1 MNSQITYRPDIDGLR
16 AIAVLAI
23 LFYHARFT
31 AFAGGYVGVDVFFVI
46 SGFLIT
52 SIIIKDIN
60 AGEFS
65 IARFYERRIRRIF
78 PALYVILLF
87 VLIATYF
94 LYNPENFTQAIKSV
108 IATVGFVSNI
118 LFWTET
124 GYFDA
129 PATLK
134 PLLHTWSLAVE
145 EQFYIFFPL
154 LLVFITRFFRAK
166 LRGILIGLAAV
177 SLLVSLYVINQNPA
191 SSFYFPHLRAWELL
205 IGSLLVFIKPSV
217 KPNMV
222 LAHLLSILG
231 LGMILASTF
240 LYTETTLFPGL
251 SALLPTL
258 GSAIIIYSS
267 FHNRSIVGKLLSLP
281 PFVFIGKISYSLYLW
296 HWPIII
302 FGMYYIIQ
310 IPTTTQ
316 MWILVTI
323 SFFLAALSWHFV
335 ENPFRAKGFLT
346 RQRIFIFAGGA
357 MTATLVVSG
366 LLYFTQKTPGHF
378 SQEELETF
386 SNTIPSWNEREG
398 CIESDQT
405 NLKDLNRCMLGDG
418 KVQPSFLVWGD
429 SHAEALAPS
438 IDEAARLN
446 NMTGYVANHASCPPI
461 LGIYRKGKTFC
472 VDINNRILTYIEEH
486 PKWETIILVSRWT
499 VSTEGERYKTDPEAV
514 VTLVDTQ
521 SSIPEGSNTLI
532 FEAGMQRTIEKLL
545 ALHRKV
551 VIVSTVPEV
560 GYNVPSAY
568 FIALRT
574 GRDVNQIIAPTFNE
588 YHQRNATA
596 NEVIAKLQSQYNIL
610 VIDPSSV
617 LCDQTNCKVVRDG
630 KPMYIDSNHLSY
642 FGASYVSGIFQPI
655 FDK

>member
-1 MNSQITYRPDIDGLR
+1 MNSKLTYRPDIDGLR

-23 LFYHARFT
+23 LFYHAHFT
-31 AFAGGYVGVDVFFVI
+31 TFAGGYVGVDVFFVI

-65 IARFYERRIRRIF
+65 VARFYERRIRRIF
-78 PALYVILLF
+78 PALYVVLLF

-108 IATVGFVSNI
+108 AATVGFVSNI

-154 LLVFITRFFRAK
+154 LLVFITRFFREK
-166 LRGILIGLAAV
+166 LREILIGLA
-177 SLLVSLYVINQNPA
+177 SLSFLLSLYVINKNPA
-191 SSFYFPHLRAWELL
+191 SAFYFPHLRAWELL
-205 IGSLLVFIKPSV
+205 IGSLLVFIKPSA
-217 KPNMV
+217 KPGMI
-222 LAHLLSILG
+222 LAHLFSILG
-231 LGMILASTF
+231 LGMILASAF
-240 LYTETTLFPGL
+240 IYTETTPFPGL

-258 GSAIIIYSS
+258 GSAFIIYSS
-267 FHNRSIVGKLLSLP
+267 FHSRSIVGKLLSLP

-310 IPTTTQ
+310 IPTITQ
-316 MWILVTI
+316 MWILISI
-323 SFFLAALSWHFV
+323 SFVLATLSWHFV
-335 ENPFRAKGFLT
+335 ENPFRAKGFLN
-346 RQRIFIFAGGA
+346 RQKIFIFAGSV
-357 MTATLVVSG
+357 MATTFLASG
-366 LLYFTQKTPGHF
+366 LLYVTQRNTGHF
-378 SQEELETF
+378 SQEEFETF
-386 SNTIPSWNEREG
+386 SNTVPSWNEREG
-398 CIESDQT
+398 CIESDQV

-418 KVQPSFLVWGD
+418 TEQPNFLVWGD

-438 IDEAARLN
+438 FDEIAKLN
-446 NMTGYVANHASCPPI
+446 HATGYVANHAACPPI

-472 VDINNRILTYIEEH
+472 VDINNRILGYIEEH
-486 PKWETIILVSRWT
+486 PEWETIILVSRWT

-532 FEAGMQRTIEKLL
+532 FETGMQRTIEKLL
-545 ALHRKV
+545 SLNRKV
-551 VIVSTVPEV
+551 VIISTVPEV

-574 GRDVNQIIAPTFNE
+574 GRDVNQIIAPSIDE
-588 YHQRNATA
+588 YNQRNATA
-596 NEVIAKLQSQYNIL
+596 NKVTAKLQDQYNIM
-610 VIDPSSV
+610 VIDPSTV

-642 FGASYVSGIFQPI
+642 FGASYISGIFQPI
-655 FDK
+655 FDQ